1 MPSYVYE
8 IKNKLNGKRYIGSR
22 KCEGNPQNDLG
33 IKYFSSS
40 HNKEFMKEQKEYPEH
55 FEYHIIQIF
64 ENHKDALLKEIEL
77 HDLYN
82 VSVNENFYNLA
93 KQTSTGFTTN
103 GLSIPKTDEWKRK
116 ISNAKKGKKVSPE
129 VLEKMKKI
137 PRTEEWKKH
146 LSESRKTHSGPW
158 KGKTF
163 DETYKKKLSEAHK
176 QYRNKPIIEF
186 NIDGSFE
193 KEYSELYEIKGHH
206 SNILKCCM
214 GKQKTCNGKIYK
226 FKELK

>member
-22 KCEGNPQNDLG
+22 KCKGEPQNDLG

-40 HNKEFMKEQKEYPEH
+40 HNKEFMKEQKENPEH

-93 KQTSTGFTTN
+93 NQTSTGFTTN

-137 PRTEEWKKH
+137 PRTEKWIENLKKA
-146 LSESRKTHSGPW
+146 RKTHSGPW
-158 KGKTF
+158 KGKKF
-163 DETYKKKLSEAHK
+163 NSEYKEKLSNVHK
-176 QYRNKPIIEF
+176 KFKNIPILEY
-186 NIDGSFE
+186 NLDGSFS
-193 KEYSELYEIKGHH
+193 KEYNDLYEIKGNH
-206 SNILKCCM
+206 SNILKCCRNVY
-214 GKQKTCNGKIYK
+214 KTCNGKIYK
-226 FKELK
+226 FKK